1 MSSAW
6 FERVKSAIP
15 RGFSRYY
22 IISILQEGPHTG
34 KEIMDRAAGESG
46 GEWKPSPGL
55 IYPLLGRLLD
65 EGLIADSDEDGGAG
79 GRYVL
84 TQKGADTAEDMKKI
98 RDGIDRQID
107 VLSRLGNAGR
117 FVAADVIERIA
128 SIAAILGQN
137 AARMTAEDAERY
149 RRFLRDELARMGERT
164 EDGADGSGP
173 EDGSK
178 DGDKN
183 VEENVDEDETSIPV
197 K

>member
-46 GEWKPSPGL
+46 GEWRPSPGL

-65 EGLIADSDEDGGAG
+65 EGLIEESGSGKYA
-79 GRYVL
+79 L
-84 TQKGADTAEDMKKI
+84 TQKGADTAEDMRKI
-98 RDGIDRQID
+98 KDGIDKQID
-107 VLSRLGNAGR
+107 VLSKLGNAGR

-137 AARMTAEDAERY
+137 AARMTEEDAERY
-149 RRFLRDELARMGERT
+149 KQFLRDELARMEKRT
-164 EDGADGSGP
+164 GDGTGSGT
-173 EDGSK
+173 EEG
-178 DGDKN
+178 DGD
-183 VEENVDEDETSIPV
+183 EGGDETSIPV

>member
-65 EGLIADSDEDGGAG
+65 EGLIEESEDGGG
-79 GRYVL
+79 GRYTL
-84 TQKGADTAEDMKKI
+84 TQKGADTAEDMKRIK
-98 RDGIDRQID
+98 DGIDKQID

-149 RRFLRDELARMGERT
+149 RQFLRDELARMGEPA
-164 EDGADGSGP
+164 GSGSGSGP
-173 EDGSK
+173 EEGSG
-178 DGDKN
+178 DGD
-183 VEENVDEDETSIPV
+183 EDGDETSIPV

>member
-34 KEIMDRAAGESG
+34 KEIIDRAAGESG
-46 GEWKPSPGL
+46 GEWRPSPGL

-65 EGLIADSDEDGGAG
+65 EGLIEESDNG
-79 GRYVL
+79 GRYAL

-98 RDGIDRQID
+98 KDGIDRQID

-149 RRFLRDELARMGERT
+149 RQFLRDELARMEERA
-164 EDGADGSGP
+164 EKGADGDPEKGNTGDESG
-173 EDGSK
+173 
-178 DGDKN
+178 
-183 VEENVDEDETSIPV
+183 DETSIPV

>member
-34 KEIMDRAAGESG
+34 KEIINRAAGESG
-46 GEWKPSPGL
+46 GEWRPSPGL

-65 EGLIADSDEDGGAG
+65 EGLIEESDDG
-79 GRYVL
+79 GRYAL

-98 RDGIDRQID
+98 KDGIDRQID

-149 RRFLRDELARMGERT
+149 KRFLRDELARMEERT
-164 EDGADGSGP
+164 EKGTGGSSEKGYSDG
-173 EDGSK
+173 
-178 DGDKN
+178 
-183 VEENVDEDETSIPV
+183 DETSIPV
-197 K
+197 R

>member
-34 KEIMDRAAGESG
+34 KEIINRAAGESG
-46 GEWKPSPGL
+46 GEWRPSPGL

-65 EGLIADSDEDGGAG
+65 EGLIEESDDG

-149 RRFLRDELARMGERT
+149 KRFLRDELARMEGRT
-164 EDGADGSGP
+164 EKGADSDP
-173 EDGSK
+173 EKGNA
-178 DGDKN
+178 GDEG
-183 VEENVDEDETSIPV
+183 VDETSIPV

>member
-65 EGLIADSDEDGGAG
+65 EGLIEESEDGGG
-79 GRYVL
+79 GRYAL
-84 TQKGADTAEDMKKI
+84 TQKGADTAEDMKRI
-98 RDGIDRQID
+98 RDGIDKQID

-149 RRFLRDELARMGERT
+149 RQFLRDELARMGEPAGD
-164 EDGADGSGP
+164 EAVGSGP
-173 EDGSK
+173 EGNS
-178 DGDKN
+178 GDR
-183 VEENVDEDETSIPV
+183 DEDGNETSIPV
-197 K
+197 R

>member
-22 IISILQEGPHTG
+22 IITILQEGPHTG

-46 GEWKPSPGL
+46 GEWRPSPGL

-65 EGLIADSDEDGGAG
+65 EGLIEEPDEGGG

-137 AARMTAEDAERY
+137 AARMTEEDAERY
-149 RRFLRDELARMGERT
+149 RQFLRDELARMGEPAGN
-164 EDGADGSGP
+164 GADSKPEKGDSG
-173 EDGSK
+173 
-178 DGDKN
+178 
-183 VEENVDEDETSIPV
+183 DESGDETDIPV
-197 K
+197 R

>member
-46 GEWKPSPGL
+46 GEWRPSPGL

-65 EGLIADSDEDGGAG
+65 EGLIEESEDGGG
-79 GRYVL
+79 GRYAL
-84 TQKGADTAEDMKKI
+84 TQKGADTAEDMKRIK
-98 RDGIDRQID
+98 DGIDKQID

-149 RRFLRDELARMGERT
+149 RQFLRDELARMGEPARGGT
-164 EDGADGSGP
+164 SNGSPEEGSGDGDGDEDG
-173 EDGSK
+173 
-178 DGDKN
+178 
-183 VEENVDEDETSIPV
+183 DETSIPV